1 MASPH
6 RVKMPNIGMLD
17 GRHAIVTGGASGIGR
32 TTALRMVDEGAT
44 VAVID
49 VDEHA
54 AGELTAAN
62 GIRSFVADVQ
72 EAEACAQAIHDAAA
86 VLGGLTVLFNNAGVG
101 SAKPLHKYSDAE
113 WSRMLDVNL
122 AGTFYGIRAAVPL
135 MRERGGAIVNHASVS
150 RVRPTRFEGPYS
162 AAKAG
167 VISLTME
174 AALEYAPKIRVN
186 CVAPGLVETNLT
198 AKVLGDP
205 ALRVKIESVTPLG
218 RIGTPEDVA
227 NLVVFLA
234 SPLASYI
241 TGQSIVIDGGSVL
254 PNPQADAILQSFVK
268 KR

>member
-1 MASPH
+1 
-6 RVKMPNIGMLD
+6 MLD
-17 GRHAIVTGGASGIGR
+17 GEHAIVTGGASGIGR
-32 TTALRMVDEGAT
+32 ATALRMVDEGAT

-49 VDEHA
+49 VDEHGA
-54 AGELTAAN
+54 AQLTAEF
-62 GIRSFVADVQ
+62 GIRSFVADVGD
-72 EAEACAQAIHDAAA
+72 AAACARAIHDAAD
-86 VLGGLTVLFNNAGVG
+86 VLGGLTVLFNNAGAG
-101 SAKPLHKYSDAE
+101 SARPLHKYSDVE

-122 AGTFYGIRAAVPL
+122 TGTFHGIRAAVPL
-135 MRERGGAIVNHASVS
+135 MREHGGAIVNHASVS
-150 RVRPTRFEGPYS
+150 GVRPTRFEGPYS

-205 ALRVKIESVTPLG
+205 ELRARVEAATPLG
-218 RIGTPEDVA
+218 RIGTPADVA

-254 PNPQADAILQSFVK
+254 PNPQADAILQSYVK
-268 KR
+268 RQPSSVRS